1 MLLLGGI
8 FLHRKDFLRFLKI
21 YASEVWT
28 KDALLVNLLVVNMV
42 LFTVPWALKLLNFSS
57 GMSLVVQC
65 LTLPSHC

>member
-8 FLHRKDFLRFLKI
+8 FLHRKDFPRFLKI

-42 LFTVPWALKLLNFSS
+42 LFTVPWAL
-57 GMSLVVQC
+57 
-65 LTLPSHC
+65 